1 MTPMIPPILDFATG
15 RLAGA
20 ELVEKSTT
28 LADLQGLFADP
39 HAAAALSPDTR
50 LYRVAMLPGHGG
62 EGDLNMG
69 VTYLEAGRVGQEFF
83 MTRGHLHARAE
94 QAEYYF
100 GLCGQGLLLLQD
112 MAGVCRL
119 ERSLSAACT
128 ISQAMWPI
136 DSSIPARRSS
146 RRWRSGPP
154 SPATITVRW
163 ERAALACG
171 CWPGRMARPALSL
184 LLGKPLEA
192 GRAAAR

>member
-1 MTPMIPPILDFATG
+1 MIPMIPPILDFATG
-15 RLAGA
+15 KLGGA

-28 LADLQGLFADP
+28 LADLQDLFADSY
-39 HAAAALSPDTR
+39 AEAALPPETR

-112 MAGVCRL
+112 MAGACRL
-119 ERSLSAACT
+119 EQVFAGSVHHIPGHVAHRLINTGETQLSALAV
-128 ISQAMWPI
+128 W
-136 DSSIPARRSS
+136 
-146 RRWRSGPP
+146 PP
-154 SPATITVRW
+154 SPATITKRW

-184 LLGKPLEA
+184 LLGKPLETA
-192 GRAAAR
+192 LAAAR

>member
-15 RLAGA
+15 KLGGA

-39 HAAAALSPDTR
+39 HAEAALSPDTR
-50 LYRVAMLPGHGG
+50 LYRVAMLPGNGG

-83 MTRGHLHARAE
+83 MTRGHIHARAE

-100 GLCGQGLLLLQD
+100 GLCGRGLLLLQD

-119 ERSLSAACT
+119 EQVFAGSVHHIPGHVAHRLVNTGETQLSALAVWPAIAGHDYRLMAEREFGLRVVAGKEGEPCVV
-128 ISQAMWPI
+128 ISEV
-136 DSSIPARRSS
+136 SVSI
-146 RRWRSGPP
+146 
-154 SPATITVRW
+154 T
-163 ERAALACG
+163 
-171 CWPGRMARPALSL
+171 
-184 LLGKPLEA
+184 
-192 GRAAAR
+192 

>member
-1 MTPMIPPILDFATG
+1 MIPMIPPILDFATG

-28 LADLQGLFADP
+28 LADLQGLFVDP
-39 HAAAALSPDTR
+39 HAEAALPSETR

-100 GLCGQGLLLLQD
+100 GLCGQGVLLLQD

-119 ERSLSAACT
+119 ERVFAGSVHHIPGHVAHRLINTGETQLSALAVWPAVAGHDYGALGARGFDLRVLAGEDGT
-128 ISQAMWPI
+128 PRIVTSAGQA
-136 DSSIPARRSS
+136 
-146 RRWRSGPP
+146 
-154 SPATITVRW
+154 T
-163 ERAALACG
+163 
-171 CWPGRMARPALSL
+171 
-184 LLGKPLEA
+184 
-192 GRAAAR
+192 

>member
-15 RLAGA
+15 KLGGA

-39 HAAAALSPDTR
+39 HAEAALSPDTR
-50 LYRVAMLPGHGG
+50 LYRVAMLPGNGG

-83 MTRGHLHARAE
+83 MTRGHIHARAE

-100 GLCGQGLLLLQD
+100 GLCGRGLLLLQD

-119 ERSLSAACT
+119 EQVFAGSVHHIPDHVAHRLVNTGETQLSALAV
-128 ISQAMWPI
+128 WPAI
-136 DSSIPARRSS
+136 AGHDYRLMAERGFGLRVVAGKEGEPCVVGSEVSVSI
-146 RRWRSGPP
+146 
-154 SPATITVRW
+154 T
-163 ERAALACG
+163 
-171 CWPGRMARPALSL
+171 
-184 LLGKPLEA
+184 
-192 GRAAAR
+192 

>member
-15 RLAGA
+15 KLGGA

-39 HAAAALSPDTR
+39 HAEAVLSPDTQ
-50 LYRVAMLPGHGG
+50 LYRVAMLPGNGG

-83 MTRGHLHARAE
+83 MTRGHIHARAE

-100 GLCGQGLLLLQD
+100 GLCGRGLLLLQD

-119 ERSLSAACT
+119 EQVFAGSVHHIPCHVAHRLVNTGETQLSALAV
-128 ISQAMWPI
+128 WPAI
-136 DSSIPARRSS
+136 AGHDYRLMAERGFGLRVVAGKEGEPCVVSSEVSVS
-146 RRWRSGPP
+146 
-154 SPATITVRW
+154 IT
-163 ERAALACG
+163 
-171 CWPGRMARPALSL
+171 
-184 LLGKPLEA
+184 
-192 GRAAAR
+192 